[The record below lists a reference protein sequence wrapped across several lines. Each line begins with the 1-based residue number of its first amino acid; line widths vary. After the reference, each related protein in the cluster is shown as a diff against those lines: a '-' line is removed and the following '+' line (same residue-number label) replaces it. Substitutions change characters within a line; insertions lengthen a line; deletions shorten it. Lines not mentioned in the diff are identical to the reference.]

1 MYLCVFQSRLQE
13 SNFCRRDFLPHC
25 NSISIGDLL
34 PPTDQEKE
42 KETKHSCKGSTFF
55 ADSSNCQMKIV
66 QNLTKICSPAKYVL
80 AGGPP
85 GKNENRSI
93 EVICFEGIMVTS
105 GVDGVEPK
113 FNQEERS
120 FTFPTTTI

>member
-1 MYLCVFQSRLQE
+1 MQTIHIL
-13 SNFCRRDFLPHC
+13 
-25 NSISIGDLL
+25 
-34 PPTDQEKE
+34 
-42 KETKHSCKGSTFF
+42 

-113 FNQEERS
+113 FNQEERN